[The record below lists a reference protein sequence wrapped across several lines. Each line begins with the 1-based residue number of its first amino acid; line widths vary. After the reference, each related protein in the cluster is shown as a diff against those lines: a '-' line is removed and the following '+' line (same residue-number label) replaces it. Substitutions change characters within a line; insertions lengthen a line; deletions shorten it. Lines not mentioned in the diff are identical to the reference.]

1 MFWNTRCRF
10 QGTISGGMRMDVP
23 EYKHVVNELLVD
35 IFNDILKVE
44 HRAIESFADSAL
56 TMSEMHILEAIG
68 KNPDQQMSEIARKLR
83 ITLPTLTVS
92 VQRLEEKGYI
102 TRSRAGSDRRKVN
115 AALTARGLKAYE
127 SHAIFHE
134 KMVDSLFAGLN
145 IDKMPVLMDSM
156 ALLRDFFKKQ
166 ADNLY
171 ND

>member
-1 MFWNTRCRF
+1 MEV
-10 QGTISGGMRMDVP
+10 Q

-44 HRAIESFADSAL
+44 HKAIESFAGNSL
-56 TMSEMHILEAIG
+56 TMSEMHILEAVG
-68 KNPDQQMSEIARKLR
+68 KSPSQQMSDIAKKLR

-102 TRSRAGSDRRKVN
+102 TRQRFGADRRKV
-115 AALTARGLKAYE
+115 AVALTDRGQLAYAR
-127 SHAIFHE
+127 HADFHA
-134 KMVDSLFAGLN
+134 KMVDALFVGLN

-156 ALLRDFFKKQ
+156 SLLRDFFKKQ

-171 ND
+171 CD